1 MATGDAAA
9 VHLLSHGH
17 GGRRH
22 FTPGTY
28 TKEVTGH
35 NAPFTVQVTV
45 DENSIVSVEAVD
57 EQETDGI
64 GKVAL
69 QRLTEGIVAQQ
80 NAALDTVTGATVTS
94 ATLLY
99 GVRECLK
106 EAAGEN
112 DISAFTTAAPKAPA
126 EDATYDTDVVVVGG
140 GGAGMVAADRARRS
154 GNHC

>member
-1 MATGDAAA
+1 M
-9 VHLLSHGH
+9 
-17 GGRRH
+17 
-22 FTPGTY
+22 
-28 TKEVTGH
+28 
-35 NAPFTVQVTV
+35 

-112 DISAFTTAAPKAPA
+112 DISAFITAAPKAPA

-140 GGAGMVAADRARRS
+140 GAGMVAALSAAEQ
-154 GNHC
+154 GA